1 MPFYKV
7 EQKGV
12 PGIRLVEA
20 PRADSALKHVVEDA
34 FEVTQVDGRALLD
47 AAKAVNNNIEIA
59 GAPREAPE
67 PAGNQPDS
75 NEGDVNEERIVQ
87 SEGDDLNDPVRENPE
102 DEDDRP
108 LHEKL
113 ASEMNEQDGETVEE

>member
-1 MPFYKV
+1 MPFYTV

-34 FEVTQVDGRALLD
+34 FTVVQVDGRALLD

-59 GAPREAPE
+59 GAPRESVE
-67 PAGNQPDS
+67 PPKGPADASGGSP
-75 NEGDVNEERIVQ
+75 GV
-87 SEGDDLNDPVRENPE
+87 DLNDEPRVDPE
-102 DEDDRP
+102 QAEVIEEDDRP
-108 LHEKL
+108 LHERM
-113 ASEMNEQDGETVEE
+113 AAQMSEQDDD